1 MHLSVVIPAYNEEKR
16 ISKTLKSIDE
26 YLRKQDKPKIKI
38 SVKEG
43 SLLPKDTLTLANQA
57 IELSASG
64 KMSLIDLYKALD
76 YPNPEELAAN
86 AWLEVNSP
94 EVLFEKDPRVQK
106 VVQSQQAA
114 QEPQDKP
121 SESISFKDLAPDA
134 KAQMLKKVGI
144 IADPEAIAAYDNL
157 ENEKK
162 KVDKV
167 NNTKK

>member
-1 MHLSVVIPAYNEEKR
+1 
-16 ISKTLKSIDE
+16 
-26 YLRKQDKPKIKI
+26 
-38 SVKEG
+38 
-43 SLLPKDTLTLANQA
+43 
-57 IELSASG
+57 
-64 KMSLIDLYKALD
+64 MSLIDLYKALD